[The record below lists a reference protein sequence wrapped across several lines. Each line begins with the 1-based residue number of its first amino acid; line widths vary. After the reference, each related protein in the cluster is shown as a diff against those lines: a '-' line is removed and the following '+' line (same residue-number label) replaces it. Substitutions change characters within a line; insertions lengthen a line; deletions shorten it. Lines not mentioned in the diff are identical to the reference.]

1 MTDERFIEGVDP
13 YDAWDRE
20 AARIDAHCAA
30 LADDDPAWAQP
41 SECEGWSVQDV
52 LAHLLANEAYL
63 AACLEGKVKRLMLE
77 GAKRGAMDLDSF
89 NALGIADQAGKA
101 PSELLAEWRT
111 KDAASRAGFRSRDG
125 GEVDTSIGEYSAR
138 WQAFHLASELAT
150 HADDMHIPQDDA
162 GRAARNT
169 WRAPFSRFALT
180 EAKDGLTVDQLP
192 GGRTRLT
199 GNGIDLELDDDT
211 LVTAVAGRSEDPA
224 HADLAAG

>member
-1 MTDERFIEGVDP
+1 M
-13 YDAWDRE
+13 
-20 AARIDAHCAA
+20 
-30 LADDDPAWAQP
+30 
-41 SECEGWSVQDV
+41 
-52 LAHLLANEAYL
+52 ANEAYL

-111 KDAASRAGFRSRDG
+111 KDAASRAGFRSRA
-125 GEVDTSIGEYSAR
+125 TAARSTRASA
-138 WQAFHLASELAT
+138 ST
-150 HADDMHIPQDDA
+150 PPA
-162 GRAARNT
+162 GRPSTSRRSWRRTPTTCTSPRTTRTGPPATR

-192 GGRTRLT
+192 GGRTRPT